1 MVRNTIR
8 SCTDAETSLSSNPAY
23 DLPDRQVIDSGS
35 DNGSTHLYDAIDTS
49 PDVVQDMNTNPSY
62 VRVS

>member
-1 MVRNTIR
+1 MTVNTIR
-8 SCTDAETSLSSNPAY
+8 SCTDAETRLSSNPAY

-35 DNGSTHLYDAIDTS
+35 NNGSTHFYDAIDTS
-49 PDVVQDMNTNPSY
+49 PNVVKEMDTNPSY